1 MAMRAA
7 VTSGVRE
14 MNVVD
19 VPEPDEPGSGEVV
32 IRPEAV
38 GICGSDFHFLLG
50 ELTSIFDGSPFPR
63 VLGHEVGATI
73 EAVGDDVGDELRPG
87 VTVAMHPLTHCG
99 KCYPCSVGRGNVCD
113 NFKLTG
119 IHEDGGM
126 QQLLRLPAWQV
137 VPIEVPDPALA
148 ALAEPVSI
156 AVRAAHR
163 ARIADGEHV
172 VILGAGPIGQS
183 LQIVARDHGASTML
197 IDPLESRL
205 EMSARMG
212 AETLRWSES
221 DEVVAAAREWA
232 GGEGAPVVFDAT
244 GAPGAIQAAVEIV
257 ASAGRVAVVGM
268 SPEQVALPVQAF
280 ADKELDLLGVS
291 CCGGDEFAR
300 AVDVVE
306 RHSELLGSWV
316 SHQFPLEQAP
326 EAFDHAMENPTE
338 VMKVVIRPN

>member
-1 MAMRAA
+1 MRAA

-14 MNVVD
+14 INVVD
-19 VPEPDEPGSGEVV
+19 VPEPEQPGAGEVIV
-32 IRPEAV
+32 RPEAV

-63 VLGHEVGATI
+63 ILGHEVGARI
-73 EAVGDDVGDELRPG
+73 EAVGSEVGERLKPG
-87 VTVAMHPLTHCG
+87 GMVAMHPLSHCG
-99 KCYPCSVGRGNVCD
+99 ECYPCSVGRGNVCD
-113 NFKLTG
+113 NFKLIG

-126 QQLLRLPAWQV
+126 QEMLRLPAEQV
-137 VPIEVPDPALA
+137 VPIEVSDPAVA

-163 ARIADGEHV
+163 ARIRDGEHV

-183 LQIVARDHGASTML
+183 LQIVARDHGASTLL

-205 EMSARMG
+205 ELSGEMG
-212 AETLRWSES
+212 AETLRWSS
-221 DEVVAAAREWA
+221 PRDVVSGARKWA

-244 GAPGAIQAAVEIV
+244 GAPAAIAAAVEIV
-257 ASAGRVAVVGM
+257 ASAGRVAIVGM

-291 CCGGDEFAR
+291 CCGGDEFAH

-306 RHSELLGSWV
+306 RHSAPLEKWV
-316 SHQFPLEQAP
+316 SHQFPLEEAP
-326 EAFDHAMENPTE
+326 AAFSHAMENPTE